1 MFQLCPI
8 ILDEVTHANN
18 GCHEFTIITQTWKIF
33 NVYTQKINLIQQG
46 RKINTGNNYMK
57 IIC

>member
-18 GCHEFTIITQTWKIF
+18 GCHEFTIITQKIF

>member
-18 GCHEFTIITQTWKIF
+18 CCHEFTIITQTWKYLMFTHRKIF
-33 NVYTQKINLIQQG
+33 DTVRG
-46 RKINTGNNYMK
+46 RKINTGNNYVK

>member
-33 NVYTQKINLIQQG
+33 NVYTQKIFDTAREEN
-46 RKINTGNNYMK
+46 KH
-57 IIC
+57 

>member
-18 GCHEFTIITQTWKIF
+18 GCHEFTIITQTWKYLMF
-33 NVYTQKINLIQQG
+33 TH
-46 RKINTGNNYMK
+46 RKIFDTARRELNK
-57 IIC
+57 H